1 MNLESANLILRTS
14 SVEVGTNKD
23 ANNTNITWTNISLK
37 NVLGNLF
44 YKYNKFKI
52 CLTSFG
58 NVNTSVLAT
67 QADRIMTLNMTGFQ
81 WYNQTYD
88 SSINANTS
96 NVIISTVDFISGNGR
111 NINYTGEIGW
121 VFIKPNTEYINI
133 NINLTRCS
141 DGLLNPAINYG
152 ASVFCFSI
160 YGIEE

>member
-14 SVEVGTNKD
+14 SVEVGDNKN

-44 YKYNKFKI
+44 YKYDKFKI

-58 NVNTSVLAT
+58 NTNTSALTAI
-67 QADRIMTLNMTGFQ
+67 ADRIMTVNMTGFQ

-96 NVIISTVDFISGNGR
+96 NVIISTVDFISGAGR
-111 NINYTGEIGW
+111 NINYAGEIGW
-121 VFIKPNTEYINI
+121 VFIKPQTEFINI
-133 NINLTRCS
+133 NINLSRCS
-141 DGLLNPAINYG
+141 DGGINPAINYG